1 MSTPEFRRV
10 TQTLAAVISL
20 GAFPVVA
27 VAQDG
32 WSIDVG
38 TEPSFVTV
46 NDRSQTWWTN
56 RLQASYR
63 DSSVGG
69 FFVAGES
76 QTRESETDGLI
87 SAGGYRRLGDW
98 TIIGQAG
105 GGVDTDFVTQ
115 FFVEPQISRRL
126 FGSFVGQAGYIYREF
141 EQSRSHV
148 GSLAGI
154 QYFTKGELEIR
165 TSYGRSLPL
174 ERPIRVFSLRGLWD
188 DGSAL
193 SYGGTVA
200 YGDNLFDAVNVPGA
214 AGNRGW
220 AINANTRYRFDDR
233 NSVRLDFTVGREDP
247 AYRQRSLGLS
257 YRRSF

>member
-1 MSTPEFRRV
+1 MSTLEFRRIV
-10 TQTLAAVISL
+10 RALVAGISL
-20 GAFPVVA
+20 GAFPVITL
-27 VAQDG
+27 AQDG
-32 WSIDVG
+32 WSVDVG
-38 TEPSFVTV
+38 TEPSAVKV

-56 RLQASYR
+56 RIQATYR
-63 DSSVGG
+63 ESAIGG
-69 FFVAGES
+69 VFVAAES
-76 QTRESETDGLI
+76 QTREDVTDGLV

-105 GGVDTDFVTQ
+105 GGIDTDFVTR

-126 FGSFVGQAGYIYREF
+126 FGTFVGQAGYIYREF
-141 EQSRSHV
+141 QQSRSHV

-233 NSVRLDFTVGREDP
+233 NSVRLDLTTGREDP
-247 AYRQRSLGLS
+247 AFRQHTLGLS